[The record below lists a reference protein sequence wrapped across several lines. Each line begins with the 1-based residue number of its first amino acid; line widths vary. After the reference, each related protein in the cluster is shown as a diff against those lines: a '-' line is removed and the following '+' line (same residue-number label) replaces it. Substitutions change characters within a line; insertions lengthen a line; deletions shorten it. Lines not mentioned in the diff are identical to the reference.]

1 MEKENGKEKNISL
14 KINGKK
20 TDYEEDL
27 LVYDWK
33 MGKSETA
40 ASDEKIEEDGFNW
53 MLPDEETQ
61 PPKEYKKINYVT
73 GNKKNRKKFK
83 NPFHDSVN
91 LLMSF
96 IGAIVVGAVLGF
108 GTLKVINTTENPSV
122 PAAALKDNTV
132 EETPSGK
139 AEMTS
144 VKLEEFHAPVIQGG
158 VYSKEETLIAMK
170 DRFSVKGVNGASI
183 EKDGQWFLLLGVSGD
198 VATAKLVGEGMTK
211 QGVEVYAKDFVIGEK
226 EINASPE
233 EKSFLE
239 KGNTLFGILAQE
251 SSNGLLMG
259 KTNQSVVDSI
269 SSALKEL
276 ESAKVEQK
284 TLVKMKETLVDAG
297 ELTMKIKSSEDAR
310 KAQDELLLYFELYG
324 SL

>member
-1 MEKENGKEKNISL
+1 MEKNNGKEKNISL

-20 TDYEEDL
+20 TDFEEDL
-27 LVYDWK
+27 LVYDWRL
-33 MGKSETA
+33 GKSETA
-40 ASDEKIEEDGFNW
+40 ASDEKMEEDGFNW
-53 MLPDEETQ
+53 MLPDQEPQ

-73 GNKKNRKKFK
+73 GSKKNRKKFR
-83 NPFHDSVN
+83 NPFHNSVN
-91 LLMSF
+91 LLMSI

-108 GTLKVINTTENPSV
+108 GTLKVINTTDNPSV

-132 EETPSGK
+132 EEAPGGNT
-139 AEMTS
+139 EMSS
-144 VKLEEFHAPVIQGG
+144 VKVGEFHAPVIQGG
-158 VYSKEETLIAMK
+158 VYSKEETLIAMQ
-170 DRFSVKGVNGASI
+170 DSISVKGVNGASI

-226 EINASPE
+226 EINASLE

-239 KGNTLFGILAQE
+239 MGNTLFGILAQE

-259 KTNQSVVDSI
+259 KTNQSVMDSI
-269 SSALKEL
+269 SSTLKEL
-276 ESAKVEQK
+276 ESTKVEQEI
-284 TLVKMKETLVDAG
+284 LVKMKETLVNAG
-297 ELTMKIKSSEDAR
+297 NLTMKIKSPEDAR
-310 KAQDELLLYFELYG
+310 KAQNELLRYIELYG